1 MRHYGGASRDPQPK
15 LKLHSMPD
23 IQNTTERALV
33 ACSLWLHIGLIGA
46 AALAVGLLQLLDGE
60 TKWLSALAL
69 AFSGGVLAAAS
80 WRRARTV
87 LEHAERSL
95 AVSVHSWKDNHAQI
109 NRVG

>member
-1 MRHYGGASRDPQPK
+1 VRHYGRASRDPQPN

-23 IQNTTERALV
+23 IQSTSEPALV
-33 ACSLWLHIGLIGA
+33 ACSLWLHIGFIGA
-46 AALAVGLLQLLDGE
+46 ALLAVGLLQLFGGE

-69 AFSGGVLAAAS
+69 AFSGGVVAAAS

-87 LEHAERSL
+87 LEHAERSS
-95 AVSVHSWKDNHAQI
+95 AVSVHPWKDTHAQI